1 MPSLCLKAYDA
12 NSLLKKWIFIYIII
26 IYYIFMDE
34 IKIINFYEVIIL
46 TITNIQYNNQL
57 IYNKKMVKK
66 IY

>member
-1 MPSLCLKAYDA
+1 
-12 NSLLKKWIFIYIII
+12 
-26 IYYIFMDE
+26 MDE